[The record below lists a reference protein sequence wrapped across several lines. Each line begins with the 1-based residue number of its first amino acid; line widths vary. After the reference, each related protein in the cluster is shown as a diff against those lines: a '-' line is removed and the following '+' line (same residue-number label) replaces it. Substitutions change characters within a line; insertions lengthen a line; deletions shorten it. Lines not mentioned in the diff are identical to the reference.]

1 MLKILQAGS
10 AEELDGVRAM
20 IRAHAA
26 GLPDHTGAD
35 SVLADADRLPGSY
48 APPRGRL
55 YLATLDGRPVGCVAL
70 QPLDEVTGEVKRM
83 FVLATAR
90 RRGVARGLMERL
102 LEDARALGYHRLRL
116 GTLDEMVAAQE
127 LYRSLGFVGIPPY
140 RQGKDEVDTVFFEC
154 DLGEGS
160 GTRD

>member
-1 MLKILQAGS
+1 MLKILQASS

-26 GLPDHTGAD
+26 GLRDHKGAD
-35 SVLADADRLPGSY
+35 GVRADAERLPGSY

-83 FVLATAR
+83 FVLAMAR
-90 RRGVARGLMERL
+90 RRGVARALMEQL
-102 LEDARALGYHRLRL
+102 MQDARVLGYHRLRL

-127 LYRSLGFVGIPPY
+127 LYRTLGFVGIPRY
-140 RQGKDEVDTVFFEC
+140 REDEVDTVFFEC
-154 DLGEGS
+154 DLDKG
-160 GTRD
+160 